1 MLKIGFSDQRPP
13 VWILEKRFV
22 IGSAPNCHLVLDH
35 ASVNPVHA
43 RLFTDQQQVVL
54 QEADSDSV
62 CLVNGK
68 RATRK
73 LLGAGDIVQ
82 IGELTL
88 TILEGGVAANDT
100 DHTDAPWLLVA
111 DNHWLRGMELPL
123 GTGEHL
129 LGRSKHCSLS
139 LPGTHLAREHARL
152 EISADAVHIHD
163 LGSSSGTYINDE
175 RISRGTAHHGDRLRF
190 DIYSFHLLANTV
202 PARSSEPASLQR
214 SGTPEPGQGLL
225 VPRSDGDTT
234 GARYWITRPT
244 SPGNRI
250 EAEPTPPRPWL
261 HWLSVGVCVVAL
273 LVLCGLLLTAN

>member
-1 MLKIGFSDQRPP
+1 MLKIGFSDHRPP

-22 IGSAPNCHLVLDH
+22 IGSAPDCHLVLDH
-35 ASVNPVHA
+35 TSVKPVHA

-54 QEADSDSV
+54 QEADSNSI

-73 LLGAGDIVQ
+73 LLGAGDILQ

-88 TILEGGVAANDT
+88 TILEGGVATNAT
-100 DHTDAPWLLVA
+100 ERADAPWLLVA

-123 GTGEHL
+123 STGAHL
-129 LGRSKHCSLS
+129 LGRGKHCSLS
-139 LPGTHLAREHARL
+139 LPGTHLAREHAHL
-152 EISADAVHIHD
+152 EISADAVHIRD

-175 RISRGTAHHGDRLRF
+175 RISEGSARHGDRLRF
-190 DIYSFHLLANTV
+190 DIYSFHLLAST
-202 PARSSEPASLQR
+202 APASAPAPLR
-214 SGTPEPGQGLL
+214 RTDPPEPGSLL
-225 VPRSDGDTT
+225 VPRAADDDSA
-234 GARYWITRPT
+234 ARYWITRPT

-250 EAEPTPPRPWL
+250 EAEPAAPRPWL
-261 HWLSVGVCVVAL
+261 HWLSVGVCAVAL